1 MLTGIG
7 NIHSSDNFDYDRYLD
22 DQLARSQGEDEIEMR
37 RRRVQERDIID
48 ADPERY

>member
-7 NIHSSDNFDYDRYLD
+7 NIRTSDGFDYDRYLD
-22 DQLARSQGEDEIEMR
+22 ERLAESQGEDEIEMR